1 MHRRSRTTRIALL
14 AVPVAVVVAAAVAVL
29 VHLSGGGGGPAD
41 AAAESTRT
49 AALWHDVAECLRTHG
64 HPEIQDPSIHANGD
78 PDFGTQGATV
88 KRAIAATATA
98 ACRPQIAELP
108 SAEHSRLPTTAE
120 LHQLVLFA
128 RCVREHGLSDWPD
141 PGADGMFPLGQ
152 RVLSL
157 GKTGIARYT
166 RACAQLL
173 GGDQRIPISPSSF
186 PPDVEKPAPKA
197 DAQ

>member
-1 MHRRSRTTRIALL
+1 
-14 AVPVAVVVAAAVAVL
+14 VVAAAVSVL
-29 VHLSGGGGGPAD
+29 MHLSGSGSPAD
-41 AAAESTRT
+41 AAAGGTHT

-88 KRAIAATATA
+88 KRAIAAAAAA
-98 ACRPQIAELP
+98 ACRAQIAALP
-108 SAEHSRLPTTAE
+108 SAEHSRPPTTAE

-166 RACAQLL
+166 RTCAHLL
-173 GGDQRIPISPSSF
+173 GGDQRIPIRPSSF
-186 PPDVEKPAPKA
+186 PPDVAKPSPKA
-197 DAQ
+197 DGQ